1 MSDMLSLLT
10 ASFGVGT
17 VVGLTGMGGGA
28 LMTPALILM
37 GVPPTSAIAN
47 DLVAACLH
55 KTIGAAVHWHQG
67 SPTLALVKWLILGSM
82 PTAFAGAFIV
92 HTSGNLEHQQSI
104 LRLLLG
110 STLLITSCMYVT
122 RIHFELHRD
131 GILEPDAPEPVIRPL
146 ATVSLGAIG
155 GLLVGVTS
163 VGSGTLIMVVLL
175 LLYPTLAPNR
185 IVGTD
190 LVQAVP
196 LVLSASISQVIVRGV
211 DWPVLLPL
219 VLGGVPGTYYG
230 SRIARRVPPSVTRRG
245 IAVMLVIAGLAM
257 LGIPPL
263 WVGAV
268 GVMVALV
275 LTQEGRIMH
284 RRSLS
289 SQ

>member
-1 MSDMLSLLT
+1 
-10 ASFGVGT
+10 
-17 VVGLTGMGGGA
+17 
-28 LMTPALILM
+28 
-37 GVPPTSAIAN
+37 
-47 DLVAACLH
+47 
-55 KTIGAAVHWHQG
+55 
-67 SPTLALVKWLILGSM
+67 
-82 PTAFAGAFIV
+82 
-92 HTSGNLEHQQSI
+92 
-104 LRLLLG
+104 
-110 STLLITSCMYVT
+110 
-122 RIHFELHRD
+122 
-131 GILEPDAPEPVIRPL
+131 
-146 ATVSLGAIG
+146 
-155 GLLVGVTS
+155 
-163 VGSGTLIMVVLL
+163 MVVLL